1 MKKIYRFVVFILA
14 CMWMMGVTVSAET
27 AGKAQEQISNLVIF
41 VEFSDTPTEDGLTAG
56 YTYGAISNDEVA
68 KKAYHIYLN
77 ESYDYSMTAYMN
89 AISYGQLKVVCYVP
103 QLSGEGDSSKI
114 TTVRLN
120 NPHDYYVEQSKETN
134 LVSDVLAAIKNDPEL
149 LQKLSGLDL
158 DLNGDGNV
166 DNLTLVCAAGTDS
179 SVEFTTHKSDYWGT
193 QDDALNGKYVNHLN
207 VISAVSAFI
216 GLEGNSGVLCHEFM
230 HTLGYPDLYKNG
242 NSQEC
247 PVSSWDIMASSPT
260 KMPYPLAYMR
270 MHVSGWLNIKTI
282 TEDTDLTLVPATQA
296 HGDQAF
302 ILKSPRSD
310 KEFFVIEYRKKPNTM
325 MVGAKVSPYDQLI
338 PGSGLVIYRI
348 DTTQESLS
356 NHINE
361 RNGVYVFRKGLTSE
375 SMASSGD
382 LMSQSYFSATD
393 DGNGIRTEFGST
405 DPDATIVDGALVF
418 SDGTN
423 SGIRIS
429 NIGEAK
435 DTISCHVEF
444 AQIDESSLWKQ
455 ITGEL
460 GSKVS
465 NKVVLEKT
473 ADGSIYAAVADRNAH
488 TISLY
493 SYNGN
498 AWQKKPGEITDYNL
512 DGFQLKAC
520 DNDLYI
526 LYGNSLTAC
535 AGCLK
540 RYDQNTWKTVLNL
553 KDYSGDDMDLSTGNG
568 QIFVS
573 YVVDNKVYLV
583 SSGLDGSDKTEMV
596 VAQGDYANVTLCNV
610 GNDAYLSV
618 RAWRNNNE
626 IHSFKISGSSV
637 NAIGTVAGLST
648 MQLVSD
654 GQNVYMIGNS
664 SEGNVIYRLE
674 TEGFQRFGTAI
685 PGGSAA
691 VSGLVVEKGT
701 LYALVSKSV
710 ANNVYAIQVYGYD
723 EASGT
728 WKQEGNNLSTGD
740 VMEAS
745 GVICDSVMYVGLS
758 TSDGSGI
765 LRPQIFM
772 KKITLGN
779 VPTEP
784 STPTD
789 PDEPSQP
796 STPTDPD
803 EPSQPTTPTNPDE
816 PSQPSTPTDPDEPS
830 QPSTP
835 TTPAEPGEPT
845 GPTSYLTKTGID
857 GFVTRLYNVALLREA
872 DQDGYQNWKR
882 LLQNGT
888 YTGAQVSYGFIFS
901 REMENRNLSDR
912 AFINMMY
919 RVFLDREP
927 DAGGRDHWI
936 QYLAGGVSREYIF
949 YGFVESSEF
958 RQICNS
964 YGIRA
969 GSFSPQQGRDLN
981 AGATFFVSRIYT
993 KALDRQYDVDG
1004 LNHWGNEIAS
1014 GKLTPKQVAMLFF
1027 HSQEFLNKNLDDE
1040 EYIKRLY
1047 RTFLNRELDESGFAY
1062 WKNELRTGKSR
1073 DKVLEGFADS
1083 TEFRKIMS
1091 EYGL

>member
-27 AGKAQEQISNLVIF
+27 AGKVQEQISNLVIF
-41 VEFSDTPTEDGLTAG
+41 VEFSDTPTENGLTAG
-56 YTYGAISNDEVA
+56 YVYGGLSNDEVA
-68 KKAYHIYLN
+68 KKAYRIYLN
-77 ESYDYSMTAYMN
+77 ESYDYSMPAYMN

-103 QLSGEGDSSKI
+103 QLSGEGDNSKI

-134 LVSDVLAAIKNDPEL
+134 LVSDVLAAIKNDPNL
-149 LQKLSGLDL
+149 VQKLAGLDL

-179 SVEFTTHKSDYWGT
+179 SMEFTPHKSDYWGMK
-193 QDDALNGKYVNHLN
+193 DDALNGKDVNCLN
-207 VISAVSAFI
+207 IIPAVSAFI
-216 GLEGNSGVLCHEFM
+216 GTEGNSGVLCHEFM

-247 PVSSWDIMASSPT
+247 PVSTWDIMAGSTS

-270 MHVSGWLNIKTI
+270 MHVSGWLNIRTI
-282 TEDTDLTLVPATQA
+282 TEDADLTLVPATQE

-325 MVGAKVSPYDQLI
+325 MVGAKAAPYDQLI

-361 RNGVYVFRKGLTSE
+361 RNGVYVFRKGVTSE

-444 AQIDESSLWKQ
+444 AQIDENSLWKQ

-493 SYNGN
+493 SYDGN

-512 DGFQLKAC
+512 DGFRLKASG
-520 DNDLYI
+520 NDLYI
-526 LYGNSLTAC
+526 LYGNSLTTC

-540 RYDQNTWKTVLNL
+540 RYDQTAWKTILDL
-553 KDYSGDDMDLSTGNG
+553 KESSGNDMDLAIGNDK
-568 QIFVS
+568 IFVS
-573 YVVDNKVYLV
+573 YVVDQKVYFL
-583 SSGLDGSDKTEMV
+583 SSGLDGSGKSEIV
-596 VAQGDYANVTLCNV
+596 AAQGNYANVTLCNV
-610 GNDAYLSV
+610 GNDVYLAV
-618 RAWRNNNE
+618 RAWKNNNE
-626 IHSFKISGSSV
+626 IHGYKISGASV

-648 MQLVSD
+648 MQLVAD

-674 TEGFQRFGTAI
+674 TEGFQKFGTAI

-691 VSGLVVEKGT
+691 VSELIVEKGT

-740 VMEAS
+740 TMEAS
-745 GVICDSVMYVGLS
+745 GIISGSVMYVGLS
-758 TSDGSGI
+758 ASDGSGI

-772 KKITLGN
+772 KK
-779 VPTEP
+779 
-784 STPTD
+784 SH
-789 PDEPSQP
+789 
-796 STPTDPD
+796 
-803 EPSQPTTPTNPDE
+803 
-816 PSQPSTPTDPDEPS
+816 
-830 QPSTP
+830 
-835 TTPAEPGEPT
+835 A
-845 GPTSYLTKTGID
+845 
-857 GFVTRLYNVALLREA
+857 A
-872 DQDGYQNWKR
+872 
-882 LLQNGT
+882 
-888 YTGAQVSYGFIFS
+888 
-901 REMENRNLSDR
+901 
-912 AFINMMY
+912 MY
-919 RVFLDREP
+919 RQRQ
-927 DAGGRDHWI
+927 RHR
-936 QYLAGGVSREYIF
+936 QSRRH
-949 YGFVESSEF
+949 
-958 RQICNS
+958 RQSQRHRQSRQHRQN
-964 YGIRA
+964 RRHRQNRK
-969 GSFSPQQGRDLN
+969 SPLPLLP
-981 AGATFFVSRIYT
+981 I
-993 KALDRQYDVDG
+993 
-1004 LNHWGNEIAS
+1004 
-1014 GKLTPKQVAMLFF
+1014 
-1027 HSQEFLNKNLDDE
+1027 
-1040 EYIKRLY
+1040 
-1047 RTFLNRELDESGFAY
+1047 
-1062 WKNELRTGKSR
+1062 
-1073 DKVLEGFADS
+1073 
-1083 TEFRKIMS
+1083 
-1091 EYGL
+1091 

>member
-260 KMPYPLAYMR
+260 KMPYPLTYMR

-282 TEDTDLTLVPATQA
+282 TEDADLTLVPATQA

-361 RNGVYVFRKGLTSE
+361 RNGVYVFRKGVTSE

-498 AWQKKPGEITDYNL
+498 AWQKKSGEITDYNL

-526 LYGNSLTAC
+526 LYGNSLTTC

-553 KDYSGDDMDLSTGNG
+553 KDYSGDDMDLSTGND

-583 SSGLDGSDKTEMV
+583 SSGLDGSNKTEMV

-723 EASGT
+723 ETSGT

-740 VMEAS
+740 TMEAS

-784 STPTD
+784 TTPTD
-789 PDEPSQP
+789 PDEPS
-796 STPTDPD
+796 T
-803 EPSQPTTPTNPDE
+803 PTTPTE
-816 PSQPSTPTDPDEPS
+816 PE
-830 QPSTP
+830 
-835 TTPAEPGEPT
+835 EPT

-872 DQDGYQNWKR
+872 DQDGYQYWKQ
-882 LLQNGT
+882 LLQSGT
-888 YTGAQVSYGFIFS
+888 YTGAQASYGFIFS
-901 REMENRNLSDR
+901 KEMENRNLSDA
-912 AFINMMY
+912 AFINLMY
-919 RVFLDREP
+919 RVFLNREP
-927 DAGGRDHWI
+927 DAGGRDYWQ

-949 YGFVESSEF
+949 HGFVASAEF
-958 RQICNS
+958 GQICNN

-969 GSFSPQQGRDLN
+969 GSFSLQQGRDLN

-1004 LNHWGNEIAS
+1004 LNYWGKEIAS
-1014 GKLTPKQVAMLFF
+1014 GRITPKQAAIRFF

-1040 EYIKRLY
+1040 EYVKRLY